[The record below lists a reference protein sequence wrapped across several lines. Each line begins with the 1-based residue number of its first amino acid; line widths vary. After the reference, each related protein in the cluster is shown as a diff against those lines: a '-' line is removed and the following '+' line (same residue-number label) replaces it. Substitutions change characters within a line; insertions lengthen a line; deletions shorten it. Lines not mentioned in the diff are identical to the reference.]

1 MQFEPM
7 PPERWERIE
16 HLYHAALEREPC
28 RRAAFLAE
36 TCAGDEALHWEVE
49 SLVAAHDR
57 AGNLIEAPPM
67 EVAAQLVT
75 ERRVCSLVGGKLGPY
90 RLVALLGQG
99 GMGEIYRAQDMRLD
113 REVAVKV
120 LPAHLAEDAEA
131 LARFKREAKAVAALS
146 HPNILAIHDVGSER
160 GFQFAVMELLE
171 GETLR
176 SHLAGSALSWQEAV
190 EIGLAIAEG
199 LTAAHAKGIIHRDLK
214 PENLFLT
221 TDGQVKILD
230 FGIVRMQPVLSSDGV
245 SSASVL
251 AETTE
256 SGILLGTVGYMSPEQ
271 VRGETAEAPSDI
283 FAFGCVLY
291 EMLTGR
297 RAFARQTAAETMVAI
312 LRDEPPP
319 LAAGGQEIAPELERV
334 IRHCLEKQPEKR
346 FQSAPD
352 LAFDLRMMLSGSGM
366 VRLSPTFSEDR
377 RQRIAV
383 EEGKD
388 EASPVKEDTPA
399 PASQAQAPRATRQAK
414 RGLRSKQSLIVTAG
428 IAFAL
433 LTIAL
438 SYVWRARQRQP
449 TPQPAGTP
457 SIAVLPFQDMSPSK
471 DKEYLC
477 DGLTEE
483 LITSLTA
490 LTDLRVASRTSVS
503 QYRDRPI
510 DVRRIG
516 EELKV
521 QAVLEGSLRIEGSRI
536 RAIVQLVNTRD
547 GFHLWTHTYDRDIA
561 EISDIQHQVADAIF
575 RRFRIDLRTTR
586 RALVQPPSRN
596 VDAWHHYIRAAYL
609 SRSEPL
615 KSVELYQLAVTAD
628 PNYALAWAGLS
639 LAWVKAVDWEE
650 ARPPD
655 IFPKAADAARRALAI
670 DATLAEAHQAV
681 ARVKVY
687 NEHDWVGAEQAFRR
701 AIELDRTYL
710 EARLDY
716 AQLVLI
722 PTERFDQA
730 VQELERALALYPDS
744 HLLLNELANA
754 YIKARQYDRAVEP
767 LEASQKIHQR
777 QLAPWVFLGMVATG
791 LGDYERAL
799 EQFQRAA
806 SIRRTAWVLSHL
818 GSTYAE
824 LGRRDDAIKLVAE
837 LGQGPPGR
845 PAFDY
850 ELATIYAAL
859 GDKEAAFAAL
869 DRAEASQ
876 AQGLLWIKVDHRLD
890 EVRADPRFGRLLKR
904 MGLD

>member
-1 MQFEPM
+1 MQIEPM

-16 HLYHAALEREPC
+16 HLYHATLEREPD
-28 RRAAFLAE
+28 RRAPFLAE
-36 TCAGDEALHWEVE
+36 TCAGDEALRWEVE

-57 AGNLIEAPPM
+57 AGDLIEAPPI
-67 EVAAQLVT
+67 EVAAQLMT
-75 ERRVCSLVGGKLGPY
+75 ERRVRSLVGGELGPY
-90 RLVALLGQG
+90 RLVALLGAG
-99 GMGEIYRAQDMRLD
+99 GMGEIYRAQDTRLD

-120 LPAHLAEDAEA
+120 LPAHLAQDAEA

-146 HPNILAIHDVGSER
+146 HPNILAIHDVGTER

-176 SHLAGSALSWQEAV
+176 SHLACSALSWQEAL
-190 EIGLAIAEG
+190 EIGLAVAEG

-221 TDGQVKILD
+221 RDGQVKILD
-230 FGIVRMQPVLSSDGV
+230 FGIARMQPLLSPEGV
-245 SSASVL
+245 SSAAAL
-251 AETTE
+251 AETT
-256 SGILLGTVGYMSPEQ
+256 GPGMLMGTVGYMSPEQ
-271 VRGETAEAPSDI
+271 VRSDRAEAPSDI
-283 FAFGCVLY
+283 FSLGCVLY
-291 EMLTGR
+291 EMLTGQ

-319 LAAGGQEIAPELERV
+319 LAAGSQEVALELERV
-334 IRHCLEKQPEKR
+334 IRHCLEKRPEER
-346 FQSAPD
+346 FQSASD
-352 LAFDLRMMLSGSGM
+352 LAFDLRRILSGSAL
-366 VRLSPTFSEDR
+366 VRLSPTFSVGR
-377 RQRIAV
+377 RERIVV

-388 EASPVKEDTPA
+388 EASPVKEGTAA
-399 PASQAQAPRATRQAK
+399 PASQAQAPMDTRQAK
-414 RGLRSKQSLIVTAG
+414 RGLGSKKLLFVTAG

-438 SYVWRARQRQP
+438 SYVWRASRPQP
-449 TPQPAGTP
+449 AHQPAGTP

-483 LITSLTA
+483 LIASLTD
-490 LTDLRVASRTSVS
+490 LPDLRVASRTSVS
-503 QYRDRPI
+503 QYRGRPI

-516 EELKV
+516 EELRV

-536 RAIVQLVNTRD
+536 RVITQLINTRD
-547 GFHLWTHTYDRDIA
+547 GFHLWTHTYDHDIA

-575 RRFRIDLRTTR
+575 RRFRIDLRKTR
-586 RALVQPPSRN
+586 RALVQPASRN
-596 VDAWHHYIRAAYL
+596 VEALHHYIRAAHL
-609 SRSEPL
+609 SSSEPL
-615 KSVELYQLAVTAD
+615 QSVEFYQVAVTAD

-639 LAWVKAVDWEE
+639 LAWATAVDWGEV
-650 ARPPD
+650 RPRD
-655 IFPKAADAARRALAI
+655 ILPKAADAARRALAI

-687 NEHDWVGAEQAFRR
+687 YEHDWAGAGKAFRR
-701 AIELDRTYL
+701 SIELDPTYL

-716 AQLVLI
+716 AQLVLT
-722 PTERFDQA
+722 PTGRFDQA
-730 VQELERALALYPDS
+730 VQELQRALALYPDS
-744 HLLLNELANA
+744 NPLLNELANT
-754 YIKARQYDRAVEP
+754 YIKARQYDKAVEP

-777 QLAPWVFLGMVATG
+777 QLAPWVYLGMVATG
-791 LGDYERAL
+791 LGDYEQAL
-799 EQFQRAA
+799 ERFQKAA

-818 GSTYAE
+818 GSTYAK
-824 LGRRDDAIKLVAE
+824 LGRREDALRVAAE

-845 PAFDY
+845 PAYDY

-859 GDKEAAFAAL
+859 GDKDAAFAAL

-876 AQGLLWIKVDHRLD
+876 SQVTLD
-890 EVRADPRFGRLLKR
+890 
-904 MGLD
+904 

>member
-1 MQFEPM
+1 MQIEPM
-7 PPERWERIE
+7 PPERWETIE
-16 HLYHAALEREPC
+16 HLYHAALEREPG

-36 TCAGDEALHWEVE
+36 TCAADDALRWEVE

-57 AGNLIEAPPM
+57 AGALIEAPPM

-75 ERRVCSLVGGKLGPY
+75 ERRVCSLVGGDLGPY
-90 RLVALLGQG
+90 RLVALLGAG
-99 GMGEIYRAQDMRLD
+99 GMGEIYRAQDTRLD

-120 LPAHLAEDAEA
+120 LPAHLAEDADA
-131 LARFKREAKAVAALS
+131 LARFTREAKAVAALS
-146 HPNILAIHDVGSER
+146 HPNILAIHDVGTER

-176 SHLAGSALSWQEAV
+176 SHLGCAALSSQKAL
-190 EIGLAIAEG
+190 EIGLAVAEG

-230 FGIVRMQPVLSSDGV
+230 FGIARMQPRLSSQGV
-245 SSASVL
+245 RSASAL

-256 SGILLGTVGYMSPEQ
+256 SGMLMGTVGYMSPEQ
-271 VRGETAEAPSDI
+271 IRGETAGAPSDI

-297 RAFARQTAAETMVAI
+297 RAFARQTAAETMAAI

-319 LAAGGQEIAPELERV
+319 LAAGREIAPELERV
-334 IRHCLEKQPEKR
+334 VRYCLKKQPEER

-352 LAFDLRMMLSGSGM
+352 LAFDLRMILGGSGM
-366 VRLSPTFSEDR
+366 VRFSPTFSVDR
-377 RQRIAV
+377 RERTVVEAGKREAV
-383 EEGKD
+383 T
-388 EASPVKEDTPA
+388 EDAPA
-399 PASQAQAPRATRQAK
+399 PVSQAQAPTTMRQAK
-414 RGLRSKQSLIVTAG
+414 RGLRSKRNLLVTAG

-438 SYVWRARQRQP
+438 SYMWRARQ
-449 TPQPAGTP
+449 PQPASQRVGTP

-536 RAIVQLVNTRD
+536 RVIVQLVNTRD

-561 EISDIQHQVADAIF
+561 QISDIQHQVADAIF

-596 VDAWHHYIRAAYL
+596 VDAWHHYIRAAYC

-650 ARPPD
+650 ARTRD
-655 IFPKAADAARRALAI
+655 VFPKAADAARRALAI

-681 ARVKVY
+681 ARIKVY
-687 NEHDWVGAEQAFRR
+687 SEHDWVGAGQAFRR
-701 AIELDRTYL
+701 AIELDPTYL

-722 PTERFDQA
+722 PTERFNQA

-754 YIKARQYDRAVEP
+754 YIKARQYDKAVEP
-767 LEASQKIHQR
+767 LEASQKIHPR

-791 LGDYERAL
+791 FGDYQQAL
-799 EQFQRAA
+799 EQFQKAA

-818 GSTYAE
+818 GSTYAN
-824 LGRRDDAIKLVAE
+824 LGRRVDAIKVVAE
-837 LGQGPPGR
+837 LGQRPPGR

-850 ELATIYAAL
+850 ELATIYATL

-869 DRAEASQ
+869 DGAEASQ
-876 AQGLLWIKVDHRLD
+876 AQGLLWIKVDPRLD
-890 EVRADPRFGRLLKR
+890 ELRADPRFGRLSKR

>member
-1 MQFEPM
+1 MQIEPM
-7 PPERWERIE
+7 PPERWEQIE
-16 HLYHAALEREPC
+16 HLYHATLEREPD
-28 RRAAFLAE
+28 RRAPFLAE
-36 TCAGDEALHWEVE
+36 TCAGDEALRWEVE
-49 SLVAAHDR
+49 SLVSAHDR
-57 AGNLIEAPPM
+57 AGALIETPPI
-67 EVAAQLVT
+67 EVAAQLMT
-75 ERRVCSLVGGKLGPY
+75 ERRVRSLVGGELGPY
-90 RLVALLGQG
+90 RLVALLGEG
-99 GMGEIYRAQDMRLD
+99 GMGEVYRAQDTRLD

-120 LPAHLAEDAEA
+120 LPADLAEDAEA
-131 LARFKREAKAVAALS
+131 LARFRREARAVAALS
-146 HPNILAIHDVGSER
+146 HPNIRAIHDVGTER
-160 GFQFAVMELLE
+160 GVQFEVMELLE

-176 SHLAGSALSWQEAV
+176 SRLARSALFWREAV
-190 EIGLAIAEG
+190 EIGLAVAEG
-199 LTAAHAKGIIHRDLK
+199 LRAAHAKGIVHRDLK

-230 FGIVRMQPVLSSDGV
+230 FGIARMQPQLSSEGV
-245 SSASVL
+245 SSASAL

-256 SGILLGTVGYMSPEQ
+256 PGMLMGTVGYMSPEQ
-271 VRGETAEAPSDI
+271 VRSERAEAPSDV
-283 FAFGCVLY
+283 FSFGCVLY
-291 EMLTGR
+291 EMLTGQ
-297 RAFARQTAAETMVAI
+297 RAFARQTAAETMAAI

-319 LAAGGQEIAPELERV
+319 LASGSQEIAPGLGRV

-346 FQSAPD
+346 FQSASD
-352 LAFDLRMMLSGSGM
+352 LVLDLERILTGSPV
-366 VRLSPTFSEDR
+366 VRRSPTFSVGRPE
-377 RQRIAV
+377 RIVV

-388 EASPVKEDTPA
+388 EPSPVKEDTAA
-399 PASQAQAPRATRQAK
+399 PASQTQTPMATRQAK
-414 RGLRSKQSLIVTAG
+414 RGLSVTVAAG
-428 IAFAL
+428 IFAL

-438 SYVWRARQRQP
+438 SYVWRAGRPLPAHQP
-449 TPQPAGTP
+449 VGTP
-457 SIAVLPFQDMSPSK
+457 SIAVLPFQDLSPAK

-477 DGLTEE
+477 DGLTGE
-483 LITSLTA
+483 LITSLTGLA
-490 LTDLRVASRTSVS
+490 DLRVASRTSVS
-503 QYRDRPI
+503 QYRGRPI

-521 QAVLEGSLRIEGSRI
+521 QAVLEGSLRIDGSRI
-536 RAIVQLVNTRD
+536 RVIVQLVNTRD

-561 EISDIQHQVADAIF
+561 EISDMQHQVADAIF

-596 VDAWHHYIRAAYL
+596 VEAWHHYIRAAYL
-609 SRSEPL
+609 SRTEPL
-615 KSVELYQLAVTAD
+615 KSVELYRVAVTSD

-650 ARPPD
+650 AHPPD

-670 DATLAEAHQAV
+670 DGTLAEAHQAV

-687 NEHDWVGAEQAFRR
+687 YEHDWVGAEQAFRR
-701 AIELDRTYL
+701 AIEFDPTYL

-730 VQELERALALYPDS
+730 VQELQRALALYPDS

-754 YIKARQYDRAVEP
+754 YIKARQYDKAVEP

-791 LGDYERAL
+791 LGNYEQAL
-799 EQFQRAA
+799 ERFQKAA

-818 GSTYAE
+818 GSTYAK
-824 LGRRDDAIKLVAE
+824 LGRGEDALRVAAE
-837 LGQGPPGR
+837 LEQRPPGR

-850 ELATIYAAL
+850 ELATIYSTL

-869 DRAEASQ
+869 DRAEANQ
-876 AQGLLWIKVDHRLD
+876 AQGLLWINVDHRLD
-890 EVRADPRFGRLLKR
+890 DLRADSRFGRLLKKMR
-904 MGLD
+904 LD